1 MDPPSP
7 SLMQEPE
14 VFATICDLLFHSGG
28 RRCEYEYAQPVNLEY
43 NCYEAQKNCRKFL
56 NFDKNV

>member
-1 MDPPSP
+1 MDCPST

-14 VFATICDLLFHSGG
+14 VFATLCDLLFHSGG

-43 NCYEAQKNCRKFL
+43 NCSEAQKKKIAENA
-56 NFDKNV
+56 